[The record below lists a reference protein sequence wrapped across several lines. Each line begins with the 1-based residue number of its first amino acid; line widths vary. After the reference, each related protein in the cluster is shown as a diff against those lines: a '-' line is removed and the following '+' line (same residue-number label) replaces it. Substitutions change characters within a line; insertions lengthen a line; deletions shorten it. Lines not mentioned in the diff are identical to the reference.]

1 MIGEKLT
8 ILEIQNF
15 TFEIT
20 KIRLV
25 IVGDWMGEGGGA
37 LSHSAH
43 GHVNRYRLFAG

>member
-1 MIGEKLT
+1 M

-20 KIRLV
+20 KVRLV

-37 LSHSAH
+37 LSYPAH
-43 GHVNRYRLFAG
+43 GHEKGYSLFAG